1 MCTCKP
7 DLDDIKKYFGSF
19 LGLKHSIFC
28 QNPNFLPRV
37 HYPPALPPSVF
48 AESIKLCILFKA
60 RKVAH
65 IYPSML
71 KRKKQNY

>member
-1 MCTCKP
+1 M
-7 DLDDIKKYFGSF
+7 S
-19 LGLKHSIFC
+19 
-28 QNPNFLPRV
+28 
-37 HYPPALPPSVF
+37 PPALPPSVF